1 MPEKRFVRDRQ
12 HQEDLIS
19 GKALWP
25 GPKPKPVITPPSQIQ
40 QIKETTKGINVPD
53 INKVQVD
60 TEKRDSEMDAY
71 KRQQRSNKWNSFKSD
86 VSGTFGKI
94 GNALGSDK
102 AKGIY
107 SGIGAVT
114 DLAST
119 FIKPDEDSS
128 FESQQ
133 AIGDSLLKF
142 NPGLGAAYKGL
153 SVLETA
159 VGAQTNTLNDAQAS
173 TAEITRWQK
182 FANNLASKVPFLG
195 ALMGAQKTT
204 DALGMTQETQNLNN
218 AFADSVSDINIANTL
233 GGKRY
238 LRGAANQSNNLIDEA
253 NRNNILLTEMGIESN
268 KRTSSVASTASDRSQ
283 QLRNQFAANTYARV
297 GKNGMKLMSVDE
309 CRRILEARKESE
321 VQSFHNGG
329 IIGIDVNV
337 IGEGKYH
344 AHKNHLNEVSEEFED
359 LTKKGIPVVT
369 LEEGGELAQLAE
381 IEKKEI
387 IFRLEV
393 TTKLEELYE
402 DGSDEAAIEAGKLL
416 AIEICENTQ
425 DNSGEVLGNGE
436 AED

>member
-1 MPEKRFVRDRQ
+1 MGTFA
-12 HQEDLIS
+12 EDLARADRIIS
-19 GKALWP
+19 GNETWMENLE
-25 GPKPKPVITPPSQIQ
+25 
-40 QIKETTKGINVPD
+40 ETTK
-53 INKVQVD
+53 
-60 TEKRDSEMDAY
+60 
-71 KRQQRSNKWNSFKSD
+71 SD
-86 VSGTFGKI
+86 VGRIKEISPFKTTMPGIKTLNRKGVADKKEMNRMIRRTKLNQGLEKLKGVGSTI

-128 FESQQ
+128 FENQQ
-133 AIGDSLLKF
+133 AIGDILLKV

-159 VGAQTNTLNDAQAS
+159 VGAQTNTLNNTQAS
-173 TAEITRWQK
+173 AAGITGGQK
-182 FANNLASKVPFLG
+182 FVNNLVSNVPFLG
-195 ALMGAQKTT
+195 ALTGAQKTT
-204 DALGMTQETQNLNN
+204 DALGMTQETQSLTN
-218 AFADSVSDINIANTL
+218 AFAGSVSDIDTAGTL

-238 LRGAANQSNNLIDEA
+238 LRGAANKANNLIDEA
-253 NRNNILLTEMGIESN
+253 NRNNMLLTDISMTNTQRKQSN
-268 KRTSSVASTASDRSQ
+268 YEQDLAQ
-283 QLRNQFAANTYARV
+283 QNINRFAGNNYQNIHM
-297 GKNGMKLMSVDE
+297 GKNGMKLMSIEE

-329 IIGIDVNV
+329 VIGIDVNV

-369 LEEGGELAQLAE
+369 LEEGGELSQLAE

-393 TTKLEELYE
+393 TTRLEELYE

-425 DNSGEVLGNGE
+425 DNSGEVLDNGE
-436 AED
+436 TED

>member
-1 MPEKRFVRDRQ
+1 MGTYAEQLARADR
-12 HQEDLIS
+12 LIS
-19 GKALWP
+19 GDETWKENLEETNVF
-25 GPKPKPVITPPSQIQ
+25 GDNR
-40 QIKETTKGINVPD
+40 IKEISPFKTTMPGIKTLNRNGVADKKEMNRMIRRTKLNQGLEKLKGVG
-53 INKVQVD
+53 D
-60 TEKRDSEMDAY
+60 T
-71 KRQQRSNKWNSFKSD
+71 
-86 VSGTFGKI
+86 I

-114 DLAST
+114 DIAST

-128 FESQQ
+128 FENQQ
-133 AIGDSLLKF
+133 AIGDGLLKF

-159 VGAQTNTLNDAQAS
+159 VGAQTNTLNNTQAS
-173 TAEITRWQK
+173 AAGITGRQK
-182 FANNLASKVPFLG
+182 FANNLVSNVPFLG
-195 ALMGAQKTT
+195 ALISAQKTI

-218 AFADSVSDINIANTL
+218 AYADSVSDINIANTL

-238 LRGAANQSNNLIDEA
+238 LRGIANQSNNLIDEG
-253 NRNNILLTEMGIESN
+253 NRNNILLTDLSMTTTQRKQSN
-268 KRTSSVASTASDRSQ
+268 YWQDLDKQNMNR
-283 QLRNQFAANTYARV
+283 FAGNNYQNINM
-297 GKNGMKLMSVDE
+297 GKNGMKLMSVEE
-309 CRRILEARKESE
+309 CRRILEAKKESE
-321 VQSFHNGG
+321 IQSFHNGG

-369 LEEGGELAQLAE
+369 LEEGGELSQLAE

-425 DNSGEVLGNGE
+425 DNSGEVLDNGE
-436 AED
+436 TED